1 MNEPSP
7 GRTVLITGATGALGP
22 AVIRAFRADRW
33 RIRTLSRTPPSPRTL
48 AAAHQHVPG
57 DIEDFPALRRAMAGA
72 DAVVHMAALLH
83 VFDRTSSLSAEY
95 RRVNVQGTSAVM
107 AAARECSVPQ
117 VVALSSIAVYG
128 PQAHTADEDTV
139 PAPDSPY
146 GVTKL
151 AAEEEA
157 LRAVSADGSPLAVV
171 LRLAAVYGPS
181 VKGNYERLVRALA
194 RRRFVQ
200 VGDGNNARTLVFE
213 DDAAQAILLAASRPD
228 AKSGTFNVTDGG
240 IHTVREIVQAISEA
254 LGRRPP
260 RLSVPAGLAFGA
272 ASALERAFKIAG
284 RTSPVTKATLDKYLE
299 HVAVSGRKL
308 QDRLGYQPRWTL
320 SDGWRHTVEE
330 LRREG
335 RL

>member
-33 RIRTLSRTPPSPRTL
+33 RIRTLSRTPPAPRTA
-48 AAAHQHVPG
+48 AAAHQHVAA
-57 DIEDFPALRRAMAGA
+57 DIEDVAALRRAMTGA

-83 VFDRTSSLSAEY
+83 VFDRQSSLSNEY

-107 AAARECSVPQ
+107 AAARDASVPQ

-128 PQAHTADEDTV
+128 TQARTADEVTV
-139 PAPDSPY
+139 PAPDTPY

-157 LRAVSADGSPLAVV
+157 LRAVGADGTPLAVV

-200 VGDGNNARTLVFE
+200 VGTGDNARTLVFE

-228 AKSGTFNVTDGG
+228 AKRGTFNVTDGQ
-240 IHTVREIVQAISEA
+240 IHTVRQIIAAISEA

-260 RLSVPAGLAFGA
+260 RLSVPEGLAVIA
-272 ASALERAFKIAG
+272 ASTLDRTFKLAG
-284 RTSPVTKATLDKYLE
+284 RTSPVTKGTLDKYLE
-299 HVAVSGRKL
+299 HVAVSGRKM
-308 QDRLGYQPRWTL
+308 QDALGYRPRWTL